1 MCCQCCNSK
10 SYWFSKNTVNTDA
23 CEQLKNLMNQV
34 EEYHLDGIDIRSRKT
49 NEQLDDEDED
59 EDMNLKLLHTWANE
73 SNMKNLSLEL
83 IDCNKSKHNEKE
95 AILN

>member
-1 MCCQCCNSK
+1 M
-10 SYWFSKNTVNTDA
+10 
-23 CEQLKNLMNQV
+23 

-59 EDMNLKLLHTWANE
+59 EEDEDMNLRILHTWANE